1 MTTEN
6 KHPVTTSAV
15 TALLKECGVIVERD
29 IHELAECDNAGG
41 CGESHAAE
49 ISSHEALLGRI
60 ERFTATL
67 SEDVAERAADLAAAL
82 LYGEF
87 CEANYAASW
96 LEPTEQIVDEFEV
109 WLPGAIEERTGS
121 DTVSEHL
128 PRLKEVYGRAVEPL
142 GERSKAAQSCEYLA
156 AQSESHWTVDIRL
169 EGDEPPLESDGE
181 YGDEDRVRFLMDS
194 QGNVLGV
201 QIADYTD
208 AGYGYLD
215 TFVGTV
221 NVLVKDGVVS
231 RRIAPISATGSSA
244 TTRRRPYG

>member
-15 TALLKECGVIVERD
+15 TALLKACGVIVERE

-96 LEPTEQIVDEFEV
+96 LDLTEQLVEEFEQ
-109 WLPGAIEERTGS
+109 WLPE
-121 DTVSEHL
+121 
-128 PRLKEVYGRAVEPL
+128 AVESRMASSYVQEQLPKL
-142 GERSKAAQSCEYLA
+142 QKVCRRALAPSDEVTKATAACEYLA
-156 AQSESHWTVDIRL
+156 GLPESHWTVDVRL
-169 EGDEPPLESDGE
+169 EGCDG
-181 YGDEDRVRFLMDS
+181 
-194 QGNVLGV
+194 
-201 QIADYTD
+201 
-208 AGYGYLD
+208 
-215 TFVGTV
+215 
-221 NVLVKDGVVS
+221 GVV
-231 RRIAPISATGSSA
+231 
-244 TTRRRPYG
+244 